1 MLPRPEEGNR
11 APYFSLLKI
20 IAFVLLQ
27 HFLCQEGAYMV
38 LAAAFGGSL
47 AFDFNAIFFL
57 KSYHVVFYF
66 IRMIQ

>member
-20 IAFVLLQ
+20 IAIVLLQ

-47 AFDFNAIFFL
+47 AFDFNVIFFL
-57 KSYHVVFYF
+57 NPITLCF
-66 IRMIQ
+66 ISFA